1 MSILWMLCAL
11 CGSHIRGFWWPR
23 YAQIVA
29 FYGSNCTIRKAAIH
43 CQSGWFD
50 RCIICPAGR
59 WIWLGMELKGRQGI
73 LCSQMDASWIILN
86 HDAVLLY
93 CHVQVNSSLANTDCM
108 GHVGWGHGHDA
119 LSAIAPWHMAYV
131 WHIWGWKGL
140 LKVVPS
146 FEMNIDEQWWTTVN
160 TPTYS
165 QQFCVMNEL
174 VFLYLLVWFCLS
186 GWV

>member
-1 MSILWMLCAL
+1 MSILWILCAL

-73 LCSQMDASWIILN
+73 LCSQMHHESYWIMM
-86 HDAVLLY
+86 LY
-93 CHVQVNSSLANTDCM
+93 CCIAMYEWIPAWRTPTAWDM
-108 GHVGWGHGHDA
+108 
-119 LSAIAPWHMAYV
+119 SAEAMVMTPYPQLPLGIWHMYG
-131 WHIWGWKGL
+131 IYGDGKGCSRL
-140 LKVVPS
+140 CQALR
-146 FEMNIDEQWWTTVN
+146 WT
-160 TPTYS
+160 
-165 QQFCVMNEL
+165 
-174 VFLYLLVWFCLS
+174 
-186 GWV
+186 